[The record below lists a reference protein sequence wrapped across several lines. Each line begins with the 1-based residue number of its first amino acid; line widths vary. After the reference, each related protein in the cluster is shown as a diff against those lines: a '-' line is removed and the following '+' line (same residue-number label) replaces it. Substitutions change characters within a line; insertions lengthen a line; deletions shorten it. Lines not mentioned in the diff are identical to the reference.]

1 LLKTKKS
8 ERIAAV
14 TKILVDNP
22 NVLFNLDYFSEKF
35 NAAKST
41 LSEDILTI
49 KETFERFGLGEITT
63 IPGAG
68 GGIKYKPKWGNE
80 PTKDFLIDICSK
92 LKDPKRIIPGGFIY
106 MTDIILS
113 PALVSRIG
121 EIFADRFSHK
131 NPDYIVT
138 VETKGIT
145 LAIMTARAMNIPL
158 VIIRRNVKVTEGPS
172 VSINYL
178 SGSSQRIQTMSL
190 PRRAIKEDTKILF
203 IDDFMKAGGTA
214 KGMIDLMSEFNAEV
228 VGIGVMVATRDPV
241 NKLVD
246 DFFSLLTLNSVD
258 TQTGKIDIIP
268 NVNF

>member
-1 LLKTKKS
+1 MFKTKKS

-22 NVLFNLDYFSEKF
+22 NTIFNLDYFSEKF

-49 KETFERFGLGEITT
+49 KETLARFGLGEIIT
-63 IPGAG
+63 IPGARG
-68 GGIKYKPKWGNE
+68 GVKYKPKWGKE
-80 PTKDFLIDICSK
+80 PIEDFLTEICVK

-113 PALVSRIG
+113 PAAASPIG
-121 EIFADRFSHK
+121 EIFADRFSYK
-131 NPDYIVT
+131 KPDYIVT

-172 VSINYL
+172 VSINYI

-190 PRRAIKEDTKILF
+190 PRRSIKDHAKILF

-214 KGMIDLMSEFNAEV
+214 KGMIDLMSEFNTEV
-228 VGIGVMVATRDPV
+228 VGIGVFVATRDPI

-246 DFFSLLTLNSVD
+246 DFYSLLTLNSVD
-258 TQTGKIDIIP
+258 TQTGDIDIIP
-268 NVNF
+268 NVNL